1 MDSYSHILGCILGA
15 AVGDA
20 AGLRREGLSRR
31 RAQRLYGAREVRPEL
46 ICGRGFCSDDTEH
59 TLLVA
64 YSLALSGCDPNSFE
78 QELARQLKR
87 WIITAPVGV
96 GFATLKA
103 CIKLLLGFGPARSGI
118 CSAGNG
124 PAMRSALLGVVA
136 NSDEQLVELNRRS
149 TRLTHTDVRAEEGAR
164 LIARA
169 AGLTRTGSRQ
179 TPLEFLQEAARSLTG
194 DELRSRIGNAAIALD
209 RGESPQEFADS
220 QGWGNGVTGYVN
232 QTVPAALYCWARF
245 SGDLRDCVTNAVLL
259 GGDTDSVAS
268 IAGAVCGANI
278 GVDAVPRD
286 WVEQLGEW
294 PRTPEWMA
302 TLSQSLADAADKQA
316 PCRPPSLRWGAT
328 LLRNGFVAIVVIGL
342 ALRRLLPPY

>member
-31 RAQRLYGAREVRPEL
+31 RAQQLYGAENVRPEL
-46 ICGRGFCSDDTEH
+46 VCGRGFCSDDTEH
-59 TLLVA
+59 TLLVG
-64 YSLALSGCDPNSFE
+64 YSLALTGCNPSNFE
-78 QELARQLKR
+78 RELARLFKR
-87 WIITAPVGV
+87 WIATAPVGV

-103 CIKLLLGFGPARSGI
+103 CIKLVLGFGPTRSGVH
-118 CSAGNG
+118 SAGNG

-136 NSDEQLVELNRRS
+136 NSNEQLVELNRRS
-149 TRLTHTDVRAEEGAR
+149 TRLTHTDPRAEEGAL

-169 AGLTRTGSRQ
+169 AGMTLSGSRQ
-179 TPLEFLQEAARSLTG
+179 TPLGFLREAARSLTG
-194 DELRSRIGNAAIALD
+194 DELCSRIGNATIALE

-245 SGDLRDCVTNAVLL
+245 PDDLRACVTNAVLL

-268 IAGAVCGANI
+268 IAGAVCGANM
-278 GVDAVPRD
+278 GADAVPRD
-286 WVEQLGEW
+286 WTEQLGEW
-294 PRTPEWMA
+294 PRTTEWMA
-302 TLSQSLADAADKQA
+302 TLAQ
-316 PCRPPSLRWGAT
+316 
-328 LLRNGFVAIVVIGL
+328 
-342 ALRRLLPPY
+342 